1 MGETIVRP
9 FPMWLYI
16 QTWHNQLFGS
26 QKSILYRSQ
35 IGALRWNVESTSSQ
49 RYRNYHWCSW
59 CPAKVILADAVVRYP
74 EKQHNAR
81 AGLCLIKQALLWLTS
96 FYGEAR
102 KAIPPDAPAPRR
114 KEIDVQMLADS
125 DHTGGKWMQRSRV
138 SSIVFLNM
146 APINAKSY
154 LVAIQEAVAMGN
166 EYQEWSCFHPL
177 CSCQHMYKDY
187 TGMRHLWPMVGQLLH
202 NLADNIWL
210 SSLVPLVLVLTELPK
225 RQCTPEIGNLM

>member
-154 LVAIQEAVAMGN
+154 LVACYSGSCGHGQRIPRMVMFPPPLFLPTYVQRLHRDEAFVTNG
-166 EYQEWSCFHPL
+166 W
-177 CSCQHMYKDY
+177 
-187 TGMRHLWPMVGQLLH
+187 T
-202 NLADNIWL
+202 
-210 SSLVPLVLVLTELPK
+210 
-225 RQCTPEIGNLM
+225 TPPQPCR